1 MKVLAA
7 AVRSFVK
14 EEEGIAAS
22 EYALMLGLIALLLF
36 LVIRVFGR
44 NLSTYWNNVNSS
56 VFSNLR

>member
-36 LVIRVFGR
+36 IIIRVFGQ

-56 VFSNLR
+56 VFSQ

>member
-7 AVRSFVK
+7 TIRSFVK

-36 LVIRVFGR
+36 VVIRVFGK
-44 NLSTYWNNVNSS
+44 NLSNYWTNVNTS
-56 VFSNLR
+56 VFTQA

>member
-7 AVRSFVK
+7 TIRSFVK

-36 LVIRVFGR
+36 VVIRVFGR
-44 NLSTYWNNVNSS
+44 NLSTYWNNVNTS
-56 VFSNLR
+56 VFSQ

>member
-7 AVRSFVK
+7 TIRSFVRN
-14 EEEGIAAS
+14 EEGIAAS

-44 NLSTYWNNVNSS
+44 NLSSYWNNVNSS
-56 VFSNLR
+56 VFTQ

>member
-1 MKVLAA
+1 MKAVAA
-7 AVRSFVK
+7 AVRSLLQD
-14 EEEGIAAS
+14 EEGIAAS

-56 VFSNLR
+56 VFSQ

>member
-56 VFSNLR
+56 VFSQ

>member
-7 AVRSFVK
+7 TIRSFVK

-36 LVIRVFGR
+36 IVIRVFGR
-44 NLSTYWNNVNSS
+44 NLSTYWNNVNTS
-56 VFSNLR
+56 VFSQ

>member
-1 MKVLAA
+1 MNVIAA
-7 AVRSFVK
+7 AVRGFVK

-36 LVIRVFGR
+36 IIIRVFGQ

-56 VFSNLR
+56 VFSQ

>member
-22 EYALMLGLIALLLF
+22 EYALMLGLIALLLC

-56 VFSNLR
+56 VFSQ

>member
-44 NLSTYWNNVNSS
+44 NLSKYWNNVNSS
-56 VFSNLR
+56 VFSQ

>member
-1 MKVLAA
+1 MNVLAA
-7 AVRSFVK
+7 TIRSFVK

-36 LVIRVFGR
+36 IVIRVFGR

-56 VFSNLR
+56 VFSQ

>member
-7 AVRSFVK
+7 TVRSFVK
-14 EEEGIAAS
+14 GEEGIAAS

-44 NLSTYWNNVNSS
+44 NLSSYWNNVNAS
-56 VFSNLR
+56 VFTQ

>member
-56 VFSNLR
+56 VFSQA